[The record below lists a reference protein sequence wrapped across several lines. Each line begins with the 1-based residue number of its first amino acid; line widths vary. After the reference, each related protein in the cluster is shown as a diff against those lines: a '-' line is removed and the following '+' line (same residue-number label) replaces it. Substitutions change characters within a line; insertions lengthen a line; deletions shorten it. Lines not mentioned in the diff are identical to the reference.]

1 MKNIKKIWEILSK
14 RQKNSFILLLL
25 MTIVGM
31 GLELLGV
38 SAINPFVEAI
48 TNKQVLGNNES
59 TTGKIYS
66 LLGNPEYKNFLL
78 ILLAGLIG
86 IYLAKNAYLLILYN
100 FQFKFSYD
108 TQRMME
114 RELLGSYLQREYTF
128 HLKYNSAEL
137 QRNIIQDVTG
147 MYHTL
152 SSGLSLITEGGVCL
166 ALFLYLLKLDK
177 TITLGVVVFL
187 ALTFLVYSKLF
198 GKRNSRIGVESRSAS
213 AKRVQWVQ
221 QSLGGIKEI
230 KILGRE
236 SFFLKKYDENAAAF
250 AKKQRQYQMAV
261 SAPRPLMEAA
271 GITALLGIIGFKLL
285 RGVNAAYFIPTLSTF
300 AVAAFRVLPSFGR
313 ISGAYGTIAFQKSA
327 VEEVYNG
334 IRMARKEVLSDDI
347 KARGK
352 EESLFLNKSIE
363 CKNVAYSY
371 PESDKIVFKN
381 VNITIPKNKS
391 VAFIG
396 PSGAGKTT
404 LVDVILGILSP
415 TEGVVL
421 VDDCDIAQN
430 IDAWHKMIGYIP
442 QNIYL
447 IDDSIRKNIA
457 FGIDDE
463 IIDDERI
470 WQVLKEVQ
478 LYDFVKELDEGLDT
492 YIGEGGARISGG
504 QRQRIGIARALYTN
518 PEVLVLDEATS
529 ALDSDTEA
537 AIMDAIN
544 SLMGSRTMII
554 IAHRLTT
561 VENCDIIYQVKN
573 RKVVQTSLRK
583 E

>member
-1 MKNIKKIWEILSK
+1 MTNIRKIWKILNK
-14 RQKNSFILLLL
+14 RQKLNFIFLLL
-25 MTIVGM
+25 MTVVGM

-48 TNKQVLGNNES
+48 TNKNTLNDAES
-59 TTGKIYS
+59 TTGKIYM
-66 LLGNPEYKNFLL
+66 LFGRPNYEIYLI
-78 ILLAGLIG
+78 ILLAVLIG
-86 IYLAKNAYLLILYN
+86 IYLVKNAYLLVLYN

-108 TQRMME
+108 TQRTVE
-114 RELLGSYLQREYTF
+114 KELLGCYLKREYTF
-128 HLKYNSAEL
+128 HLKHNSAEL
-137 QRNIIQDVTG
+137 QRNVIQDVTG
-147 MYHTL
+147 MYQTL
-152 SSGLSLITEGGVCL
+152 SSGLIFITEGGVCL
-166 ALFLYLLKLDK
+166 ALFLFLLKLDK
-177 TITLGVVVFL
+177 TITLGVVAFL
-187 ALTFLVYSKLF
+187 ALTFWLYSRLF
-198 GKRNSRIGVESRSAS
+198 GKRNNRIGVESRAAS

-236 SFFLKKYDENAAAF
+236 PFFLQKYDENAAVF

-261 SAPRPLMEAA
+261 NAPRPLMEAS
-271 GITALLGIIGFKLL
+271 GITALLGVIGFKLM
-285 RGVNAAYFIPTLSTF
+285 RGVSAAYFIPTLSTF
-300 AVAAFRVLPSFGR
+300 AVAAFRALPSFGR

-334 IRMARKEVLSDDI
+334 IMNARDTDSQTSNVVETTNTLSMD
-347 KARGK
+347 KG
-352 EESLFLNKSIE
+352 IE
-363 CKNVAYSY
+363 CRNVAYRY
-371 PESDKIVFKN
+371 PDSDKMILKN
-381 VNITIPKNKS
+381 VNISIPKNKS

-404 LVDVILGILSP
+404 LVDVILGILTP
-415 TEGVVL
+415 TEGEVL
-421 VDDCDIAQN
+421 VDEESICHNLDG
-430 IDAWHKMIGYIP
+430 WHKMIGYIP
-442 QNIYL
+442 QTIYL

-457 FGIDDE
+457 FGIDDD

-470 WQVLKEVQ
+470 WEVLKEVQ
-478 LYDFVKELDEGLDT
+478 LYDFVKGLSNGLDT

-544 SLMGSRTMII
+544 MLMGSRTMII

-573 RKVVQTSLRK
+573 KKVTETTLRK